1 MVTGAITLCGSA
13 SAKIIII
20 VIIAHGGGGGTVV
33 RHPFEP
39 ELAIERRGAVH
50 LVTLDRPESLN
61 AVDLPMHRALQG
73 VWHFLGDDPDVR
85 AIVVT
90 GRGRAFSAGGNLDH
104 IVDLQRDR
112 TLRRKDVEQARAIVV
127 SLVDCPV
134 PVIAA
139 VNGPAVGLG
148 CSIAIM
154 ADLVYMAES
163 AYLADPHVA
172 IGLTA
177 GDGGAAMWPVLTSM
191 LQAKEFLY
199 TGDRIP
205 ASEAVRMGLATRA
218 FPDEDVVPS
227 ALAMGERLAA
237 LPRQALETTKR
248 AVNMHLRRTALEVLD
263 FALSCEYESF
273 DTPEHHARIEGLRTR
288 MGRESR

>member
-1 MVTGAITLCGSA
+1 MTQAATDRG
-13 SAKIIII
+13 
-20 VIIAHGGGGGTVV
+20 
-33 RHPFEP
+33 HPFRP
-39 ELAIERRGAVH
+39 QLTIEVRGGVH
-50 LVTLDRPESLN
+50 LVTLDRPDSLN
-61 AVDLPMHRALQG
+61 GVDAAMHRALQG
-73 VWHFLGDDPDVR
+73 VWHYLGDDPTVR
-85 AIVVT
+85 AIVIT
-90 GRGRAFSAGGNLDH
+90 GRGRAFSSGGDLDH

-112 TLRRKDVEQARAIVV
+112 SLRRQDAEQARSIIT

-134 PVIAA
+134 PVVAA

-154 ADLVYMAES
+154 ADIVYMAES

-177 GDGGAAMWPVLTSM
+177 GDGGAAVWPVLAS
-191 LQAKEFLY
+191 LLHAKEYLY

-205 ASEAVRMGLATRA
+205 AADAVRIGLATRA
-218 FPDEDVVPS
+218 FPDDELLSS

-237 LPRQALETTKR
+237 LPRQALQTTKR

-263 FALSCEYESF
+263 AALASEFQTF
-273 DTPEHHARIEGLRTR
+273 DTDDHRAAVEQLRSRIGRRSAR
-288 MGRESR
+288 

>member
-1 MVTGAITLCGSA
+1 MSA
-13 SAKIIII
+13 GQIEVA
-20 VIIAHGGGGGTVV
+20 
-33 RHPFEP
+33 HPFGP
-39 ELAIERRGAVH
+39 ELSIEMRGGVH

-73 VWHFLGDDPDVR
+73 VWKFLGDDPEVR
-85 AIVVT
+85 AIVLT

-112 TLRRKDVEQARAIVV
+112 ALRGEDVDRARSIIV

-134 PVIAA
+134 PVVAA

-148 CSIAIM
+148 CSVAIM

-177 GDGGAAMWPVLTSM
+177 GDGGAAVWPVLASM
-191 LQAKEFLY
+191 VQAKEYLY

-205 ASEAVRMGLATRA
+205 AAEAVRIGLATRT
-218 FPDEDVVPS
+218 FPDEELLPS

-237 LPRQALETTKR
+237 LPRPALESTKR
-248 AVNMHLRRTALEVLD
+248 AVNMHLRRSALDVLD
-263 FALSCEYESF
+263 FALAAEYKCF
-273 DTPEHHARIEGLRTR
+273 DTDEHQAKIEQLRARI
-288 MGRESR
+288 GREAD

>member
-1 MVTGAITLCGSA
+1 MTSA
-13 SAKIIII
+13 PIE
-20 VIIAHGGGGGTVV
+20 VE
-33 RHPFEP
+33 HPFKP
-39 ELAIERRGAVH
+39 ELSIEVLDGVH
-50 LVTLDRPESLN
+50 LVTLDRPASLN
-61 AVDLPMHRALQG
+61 AVDTAMHQALGG
-73 VWHFLGDDPDVR
+73 VWHFLGDDPSVR

-112 TLRRKDVEQARAIVV
+112 SLRRQDVEMARTIIG
-127 SLVDCPV
+127 SLLDCPV

-154 ADLVYMAES
+154 ADIVYMAES

-177 GDGGAAMWPVLTSM
+177 GDGGAAVWPVLAS
-191 LQAKEFLY
+191 LAHAKEFLY
-199 TGDRIP
+199 TGDRVP
-205 ASEAVRMGLATRA
+205 ATEAVRIGLATRT
-218 FPDEDVVPS
+218 FPDETLLAS

-237 LPRQALETTKR
+237 LPRQALESTKQ
-248 AVNMHLRRTALEVLD
+248 AVNMHLRRSALDVLD
-263 FALSCEYESF
+263 FALAAEYQSF
-273 DTPEHHARIEGLRTR
+273 DTAEHQSRIEQLRTR
-288 MGRESR
+288 IGREAG

>member
-1 MVTGAITLCGSA
+1 MSKTHREVE
-13 SAKIIII
+13 
-20 VIIAHGGGGGTVV
+20 
-33 RHPFEP
+33 HPFRP
-39 ELAIERRGAVH
+39 ELTIEVSGGVH
-50 LVTLDRPESLN
+50 LVTLDRPASLN
-61 AVDLPMHRALQG
+61 AVDTAMHRALHG
-73 VWHFLGDDPDVR
+73 VWHFLGDDPSVR

-112 TLRRKDVEQARAIVV
+112 TLRRQDIDQARSIIV
-127 SLVDCPV
+127 SLLDCPV
-134 PVIAA
+134 PVVAA

-154 ADLVYMAES
+154 ADIVYMADS

-177 GDGGAAMWPVLTSM
+177 GDGGAAVWPVLTS
-191 LQAKEFLY
+191 LTHAKEFLF

-205 ASEAVRMGLATRA
+205 ASEAVRIGLATRT
-218 FPDEDVVPS
+218 FPDDELLSS

-237 LPRQALETTKR
+237 LPRQALESTKQ
-248 AVNMHLRRTALEVLD
+248 AVNMHLRRSALEVLD
-263 FALSCEYESF
+263 FALASEFTSF
-273 DTPEHHARIEGLRTR
+273 DTDEHQARVAQLRAKI
-288 MGRESR
+288 GRKPG

>member
-1 MVTGAITLCGSA
+1 MSDPSLKVA
-13 SAKIIII
+13 
-20 VIIAHGGGGGTVV
+20 
-33 RHPFEP
+33 HPFEP
-39 ELAIERRGAVH
+39 ELAIEVRGGVH
-50 LVTLDRPESLN
+50 LVTLDRPDSLN
-61 AVDLPMHRALQG
+61 AVDIPMHRALEG
-73 VWHFLGDDPDVR
+73 VWHFLGDDQTVR

-104 IVDLQRDR
+104 IVDLQRDLA
-112 TLRRKDVEQARAIVV
+112 LRQADIDQARSIIV
-127 SLVDCPV
+127 SLIDCPV

-177 GDGGAAMWPVLTSM
+177 GDGGAAVWPVLTS
-191 LQAKEFLY
+191 LVQAKKYLY

-205 ASEAVRMGLATRA
+205 AAEAVRIGLATRV
-218 FPDEDVVPS
+218 FPDGELLSS
-227 ALAMGERLAA
+227 ALAMAERLAA
-237 LPRQALETTKR
+237 QPRQALESTKH
-248 AVNMHLRRTALEVLD
+248 AINMHLRRSALDVLD
-263 FALSCEYESF
+263 YALAAEFQSF
-273 DTPEHHARIEGLRTR
+273 DTDEHQAKIQQLRTR
-288 MGRESR
+288 IGRAAG